1 MGRGWS
7 GSGRRDDHHW
17 GDSTTTATLACD
29 APSVAT
35 TWAAPISPIW
45 KVNGALV
52 NPVEVAVT
60 VPMDL
65 VPAFDVTERV
75 TVPTGKA
82 TPFTV

>member
-1 MGRGWS
+1 
-7 GSGRRDDHHW
+7 
-17 GDSTTTATLACD
+17 
-29 APSVAT
+29 
-35 TWAAPISPIW
+35 
-45 KVNGALV
+45 
-52 NPVEVAVT
+52 VAVT